1 MTKYKLTN
9 KRIGSETI
17 QMLEDKLLSLIDNT
31 AYVGTDKLSVFKN
44 SIQIIKDYQ
53 PYNSNIHLNSALR
66 HKKIAYGV
74 AIFCI
79 LGLNPDAAIEI
90 RKQHHSA
97 QTRSSNNILMHM
109 LDTDAIH
116 KLVDDFAKCEGDPKA
131 AVNSANAIHDLLQKN
146 ILHILDEP
154 DSSTKS
160 NQTPKRRYST
170 EKKQEL
176 INELTEE
183 YMKKDPSLNKSDIA
197 RLLIKNHFPEIRVG
211 FDHIRREFLPKCPS
225 F

>member
-79 LGLNPDAAIEI
+79 LGLNPDAATEI
-90 RKQHHSA
+90 GKQHHST
-97 QTRSSNNILMHM
+97 QTRPSNNILMHM

-116 KLVDDFAKCEGDPKA
+116 KLVDDFEKCEGNPKA
-131 AVNSANAIHDLLQKN
+131 ALNTANTINKLLQEN
-146 ILHILDEP
+146 VLEMLDETNN
-154 DSSTKS
+154 SIKIA
-160 NQTPKRRYST
+160 NTPKRKYST

-176 INELTEE
+176 INELV
-183 YMKKDPSLNKSDIA
+183 KKERQKNPTLNKSDIA
-197 RLLIKNHFPEIRVG
+197 RLLEAKYLPELKIGFEQIRKYY
-211 FDHIRREFLPKCPS
+211 L
-225 F
+225 

>member
-79 LGLNPDAAIEI
+79 LGLNPDAATEI
-90 RKQHHSA
+90 GKQHHSTQA
-97 QTRSSNNILMHM
+97 RPSNNILMHM

-146 ILHILDEP
+146 ILRILDEP

-160 NQTPKRRYST
+160 KQTPKRKYST

-176 INELTEE
+176 INDLAKKEMQKNPTLNRGDLAHLLEEE
-183 YMKKDPSLNKSDIA
+183 YFL
-197 RLLIKNHFPEIRVG
+197 EIRVG
-211 FDHIRREFLPKCPS
+211 FEQIRKAYFSKYPD

>member
-1 MTKYKLTN
+1 MKYRLTSE
-9 KRIGSETI
+9 RIGNETI
-17 QMLEDKLLSLIDNT
+17 KMLDE
-31 AYVGTDKLSVFKN
+31 KLSSLLDNPKETNAKELSIFQD
-44 SIQIIKDYQ
+44 SIQIIHNYQ

-66 HKKIAYGV
+66 HKKIAYDV
-74 AIFCI
+74 VIFCI

-146 ILHILDEP
+146 ILRILDEP

-160 NQTPKRRYST
+160 KQTPKRKYST

-176 INELTEE
+176 INDLA
-183 YMKKDPSLNKSDIA
+183 KKEIKKNPTLNRSALAILLDEKYSL
-197 RLLIKNHFPEIRVG
+197 EIRVG
-211 FDHIRREFLPKCPS
+211 FEQIRKAYFSKYPD